1 MILVT
6 GAGGKAGDEAIATR
20 LAIFRYH
27 DSFGLVGNANV
38 LGWLLG
44 RAPATFADFLARHK

>member
-6 GAGGKAGDEAIATR
+6 GAGGKAGGEAIATR